1 MTIGDKN
8 LTINFLPC
16 PLNPIPSNK
25 KIMLPNNF
33 THKSQEAL
41 QYAHNLAADNGQ
53 PALEP
58 IHLLA
63 ALVGQDEGAVRAILD
78 KILPDQI
85 ALRGKVDQILDAM
98 PKSGDIMA
106 GGVGQ
111 IMLSPGMANVLAE
124 SGKRAKSFK
133 DDFISTEHLF
143 LALLADKPIARLLGS
158 FEVNE
163 EAIMKVLKDIRG
175 TQRVDS
181 QEPESRYQALEKY
194 SRNLTE
200 VARAGKLDPV
210 IGRDAEIRRVMQV
223 LLRRTKNNPVLIG
236 EAGVGKTAIVEGLAQ
251 RIVAGD
257 IPELLR
263 DKEIVS
269 LDLGSMVAG
278 TKYRGEFE
286 DRLKAVLKE
295 VENSNGK
302 IILFIDELHSLM
314 GAGTS
319 EGSPLDAS
327 NMLKPA
333 LARGTMRTIG
343 ATTIK
348 EYQKHIEKDQA
359 FERRFQP
366 ILVEEPCVEDTV
378 AILRG
383 IKEKYELHHG
393 IRISDPAI
401 VAAAEL
407 SSRYVADRFL
417 PDKAIDLMDE
427 AASALRMEIDSMPE
441 DLDMLKRDLMRLEI
455 ERKALEKEEDKDSKA
470 RLKEIEKQIGD
481 LREKTDALEGRW
493 KNEKEK
499 IGEIHNVKSHME
511 ALKAEA
517 ELAERKGDLEKV
529 AEIRY
534 GQIPLEEKKLKAV
547 EKALSSLQRN
557 RGILKEVVSE
567 EDIAAVVSRWTHIP
581 IAKMLESELK
591 KLARMEDELTKRV
604 VGQKESIAAVSNA
617 LRRSRAGIGEENR
630 PIGSFIFLGPTG
642 VGKTELARALAEF
655 MFNDESAL
663 VRLDMSEYM
672 EKHAVSKMI
681 GSPPGYVGYEEGGQ
695 LTEIIR
701 RRPYSV
707 ILFDEIEKAHPD
719 TFNMLLQI
727 LDDGRLTDAKGRK
740 VNFKNTVIIMTS
752 NIGSDVLQNTGRE
765 LGSIGFSDGAAGAG
779 EDSEITERITA
790 LLKEQFRPEFLNR
803 VDEIITFHSLSEAE
817 IANIVELQLKRTAD
831 RLKREKGISL
841 SVSEPAKKLLA
852 EKGYDPAFGARPLK
866 RVIQN
871 LILNPLA
878 MKIVKGEINE
888 GDEITIGAN
897 KSGEIIIK

>member
-1 MTIGDKN
+1 
-8 LTINFLPC
+8 
-16 PLNPIPSNK
+16 
-25 KIMLPNNF
+25 MLPNNF

-41 QYAHNLAADNGQ
+41 QQAHDIALDNGQ

-63 ALVGQDEGAVRAILD
+63 ALVEQDEGAVRAILD
-78 KILPDQI
+78 KILPDQK
-85 ALRGKVDQILDAM
+85 ALHTKIDRIIGAL
-98 PKSGDIMA
+98 PKSGDVLMG

-111 IMLSPGMANVLAE
+111 IMLSPGMAHVLNE
-124 SGKRAKSFK
+124 SGKRAKIFK

-143 LALLADKPIARLLGS
+143 LGLLGDKAIARLLGS
-158 FEVNE
+158 FNIIE
-163 EAIMKVLKDIRG
+163 ESVMQALKDIRG

-181 QEPESRYQALEKY
+181 PEPEARYQALEKY
-194 SRNLTE
+194 SRNLTD
-200 VARAGKLDPV
+200 AAKAGKLDPV

-269 LDLGSMVAG
+269 LDLGSLIAG
-278 TKYRGEFE
+278 TKFRGEFE

-295 VENSNGK
+295 VESSDGK
-302 IILFIDELHSLM
+302 IILFIDELHTLM

-333 LARGTMRTIG
+333 LARGALRTIG

-348 EYQKHIEKDQA
+348 EYQKHVEKDQA

-366 ILVEEPCVEDTV
+366 VLVEEPSVEDTV

-401 VAAAEL
+401 VSAAQL
-407 SSRYVADRFL
+407 SARYVTDRFL

-427 AASALRMEIDSMPE
+427 ASSALRMEIDSMPE
-441 DLDMLKRDLMRLEI
+441 DLDLLKRDLMRLEI
-455 ERKALEKEEDKDSKA
+455 ERKALEKEEDKNSKI
-470 RLKEIEKQIGD
+470 RLKEIEKQIAD

-499 IGEIHNVKSHME
+499 ISDIHVIKSKME
-511 ALKAEA
+511 SLKSEA
-517 ELAERKGDLEKV
+517 EQAERSGDLEKV

-534 GQIPLEEKKLKAV
+534 GLIPGEEKKLKTA
-547 EKALSSLQRN
+547 EKALTSLQRD
-557 RGILKEVVSE
+557 RGILKEVISE
-567 EDIAAVVSRWTHIP
+567 EDIATVISRWTHIP
-581 IAKMLESELK
+581 VAKMLESELK
-591 KLARMEDELTKRV
+591 KLARMEEELTKRV
-604 VGQKESIAAVSNA
+604 VGQKEAITAVSNA
-617 LRRSRAGIGEENR
+617 LRRSRAGISEENK

-681 GSPPGYVGYEEGGQ
+681 GSPPGYVGYDEGGQ

-701 RRPYSV
+701 RKPYSV

-740 VNFKNTVIIMTS
+740 INFKNTVIIMTS
-752 NIGSDVLQNTGRE
+752 NVGSDVLLNSGKE
-765 LGSIGFSDGAAGAG
+765 MGSIGFSDGSITRAG
-779 EDSEITERITA
+779 EDAETKERLTG

-803 VDEIITFHSLSEAE
+803 VDEIITFHSLTEGE
-817 IANIVELQLKRTAD
+817 IADIVELQLKRVAI
-831 RLKREKGISL
+831 RLKREKGVEL
-841 SVSEPAKKLLA
+841 TVSAPAKKLLA

-866 RVIQN
+866 RVIQTM
-871 LILNPLA
+871 ILNPLA
-878 MKIVKGEINE
+878 MKIVKGEIKE
-888 GDEITIGAN
+888 GQ
-897 KSGEIIIK
+897 EIIIGASNGEVTIK